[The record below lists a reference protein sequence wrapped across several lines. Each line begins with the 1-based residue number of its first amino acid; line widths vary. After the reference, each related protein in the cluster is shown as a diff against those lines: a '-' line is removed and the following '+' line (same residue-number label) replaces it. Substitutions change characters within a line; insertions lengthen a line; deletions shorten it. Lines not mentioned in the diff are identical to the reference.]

1 MKNNNLETTNK
12 RLKTGGRVSGT
23 PNKVTKCIRE
33 SIQTI
38 LDENFD
44 QIRND
49 IKELNPKDR
58 IEILIKFAEFV
69 IPKMQRTEIKNET
82 KNLYEISSVSDY
94 ILSRNKINELRT

>member
-1 MKNNNLETTNK
+1 MNKNDLKTANK
-12 RLKTGGRVSGT
+12 RYKTGGRAKGT

-33 SIQTI
+33 SIQII

-69 IPKMQRTEIKNET
+69 IPKMQRNQIESTHLLIGLDAE
-82 KNLYEISSVSDY
+82 YV
-94 ILSRNKINELRT
+94 